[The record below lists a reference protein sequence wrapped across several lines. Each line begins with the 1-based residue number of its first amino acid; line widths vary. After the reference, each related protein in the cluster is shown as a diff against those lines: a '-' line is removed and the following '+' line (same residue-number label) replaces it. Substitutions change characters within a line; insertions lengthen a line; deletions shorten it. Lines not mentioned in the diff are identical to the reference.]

1 MSKQA
6 AQEVLLEMPVVEGRP
21 ASAPLAELPAG
32 NARVVR
38 RPKYRGVERNQKAMA
53 IIDVE
58 ELIGEDH
65 KARAIWALLGQLDL
79 SKFGEQ
85 VKSKE
90 GEAGRPAW
98 EPRLLCSVWLYGYS
112 EGVTSARELERVMEY
127 EPGLKWLMG
136 LASINHHT
144 LSDFRVKRKEELD
157 ELFAQTLVAMEE
169 AELVTL
175 ERVMH
180 DGTKVRARSGSD
192 VFRRERT
199 VKERLEQAR
208 ELVKED
214 PQGEGRTRREAAQQ
228 RARREREKRL
238 AEALEELKKIQASKE
253 SEEEQEQA
261 RVSLSEAEAR
271 FMKHGDGGLAPSYN
285 MQVSTDAASG
295 VIVGV
300 ELSQHASD
308 DKELEPA
315 VAEVQKNMGR
325 KPKQVV
331 ADGGFINR
339 DSMEKMEARK
349 IDLIGP
355 MKDPRERSES
365 AMKSSGIDPQYA
377 PHFFIWDEKSNTLKC
392 PAGATLEYVGGS
404 QKSGNQYRQYR
415 AQNGECVGCSEQK
428 KCCPRT
434 PEKGRMVSR
443 LEKENEV
450 VARFREKMSTEEAKQ
465 IYRQRGAVA
474 EFPFA
479 ILKERFGLR
488 KFRVFGMRK
497 AEAEAVWA
505 CLAHNIMIWA
515 RLCWRKP
522 ATAATA
528 AA

>member
-6 AQEVLLEMPVVEGRP
+6 TQELLLEMPVVEGQP
-21 ASAPLAELPAG
+21 VGAPLAELG
-32 NARVVR
+32 VGSGSVEG
-38 RPKYRGVERNQKAMA
+38 RPKYRGVDRNQKTMA
-53 IIDVE
+53 VVDVE

-79 SKFGEQ
+79 NRFGEQ

-112 EGVTSARELERVMEY
+112 EGITSARELERVMEY

-136 LASINHHT
+136 LTSINHHT

-157 ELFAQTLVAMEE
+157 ELFAQSLVAMEE
-169 AELVTL
+169 AKLVTL

-180 DGTKVRARSGSD
+180 DGTKVRCRSGSD
-192 VFRRERT
+192 VFRRQER

-214 PQGEGRTRREAAQQ
+214 PRGEGRTRRAAAQQ
-228 RARREREKRL
+228 RAQREQQERL
-238 AEALEELKKIQASKE
+238 KKALEELQKIQAGKQ
-253 SEEEQEQA
+253 SEDEKKQA
-261 RVSLSEAEAR
+261 RVSVSEPEAR
-271 FMKHGDGGLAPSYN
+271 FMKHGDGGIAPSYN
-285 MQVSTDAASG
+285 VQVSTDAACG

-300 ELSQHASD
+300 ELSQQASD
-308 DKELEPA
+308 DKGLAPA
-315 VAEVQKNMGR
+315 IAEMEKNLGR
-325 KPKQVV
+325 QPKQVV

-339 DSMEKMEARK
+339 DSMHKMEARG

-355 MKDPRERSES
+355 VKDPKERSEA
-365 AMKSSGIDPQYA
+365 AMKASGIDPRYA
-377 PHFFIWDEKSNTLKC
+377 PHFFIWDEKRNTLKC
-392 PAGATLEYVGGS
+392 PAGASLEYVGGS
-404 QKSGNQYRQYR
+404 QKNGNQYRQYR
-415 AQNGECVGCSEQK
+415 VLGGECVGCSEQN

-450 VARFREKMSTEEAKQ
+450 VGRFREKMSTEEAKQ
-465 IYRQRGAVA
+465 IYRKRGAVA

-479 ILKERFGLR
+479 ILKDKFGLR

-497 AEAEAVWA
+497 AEAEATWA
-505 CLAHNIMIWA
+505 CLAHNVMIWA

-522 ATAATA
+522 ATAAA
-528 AA
+528 AAA